1 MLLEFKNRLESI
13 SNFSSNNIENEFKS
27 YLEEKQL
34 TMGKLL
40 LFLRVSLT
48 GLGMGPSLFDIASL
62 LGREETIKRIEVAIE
77 KIN

>member
-1 MLLEFKNRLESI
+1 MLEGL
-13 SNFSSNNIENEFKS
+13 SNFSSNNIEKEFKF

-34 TMGKLL
+34 GMGKLL
-40 LFLRVSLT
+40 PALRVSLT

-62 LGREETIKRIEVAIE
+62 LGREETIKRIETAIE